1 MPAELTPHPFA
12 FPSDS
17 SASDV
22 EVAGH
27 GVRLPTR
34 GAVVAGRYEL
44 RERLGVGGSAQVFR
58 AWHRGLRTEVALK
71 LVFAGDAR
79 SIERFVRE
87 AERSRRVV
95 HPRLP
100 QAYDAGW
107 CELHGC
113 YYLALTLLE
122 GERLDARL
130 ERLGPR
136 PRAEVELVLG
146 DLASAL
152 SALHREGIVHRDVSL
167 SNVLVKS
174 DERDEVV
181 TAHLV
186 DLGLSFE
193 PAAPRLTSHGHRFS
207 RTDPET
213 PTPLVDQRA
222 LAALALELLGVVEPH
237 EARPRRVAKA
247 LERAYRDEAHAYQ
260 DVLHLAW
267 AFEGLDVPGPGLTRA
282 RLRWSLAIA
291 WMVLTMPLTL
301 RHAHVAFLTFADAFG
316 ALSSHT
322 GTWPLPED
330 VLPLGESAISGLV
343 SHAASDARSPADARR
358 VGPSSSDLSS
368 DVSEAPSSDEPTDDV
383 RPSVRP
389 DFTPR
394 SSTLSSR

>member
-1 MPAELTPHPFA
+1 MPAELPPHPFA
-12 FPSDS
+12 PLSDPH
-17 SASDV
+17 ASEADFV
-22 EVAGH
+22 SY

-34 GAVVAGRYEL
+34 GALVADRYEL
-44 RERLGVGGSAQVFR
+44 RERIGVGGSAQVFR
-58 AWHRGLRTEVALK
+58 AWHRGLRSEVALK

-87 AERSRRVV
+87 AERSRRVI

-107 CELHGC
+107 CEVYGC

-136 PRAEVELVLG
+136 PRAEMEIVLG

-152 SALHREGIVHRDVSL
+152 SALHREGIVHRDVSS
-167 SNVLVKS
+167 SNVLVRTN
-174 DERDEVV
+174 ERDEVV
-181 TAHLV
+181 SAHLV

-193 PAAPRLTSHGHRFS
+193 PAAPRLTSQGHRFS

-222 LAALALELLGVVEPH
+222 LAALALELLGVELYEV
-237 EARPRRVAKA
+237 RPRRLAKA
-247 LERAYRDEAHAYQ
+247 LERAYRDDAHAYR

-267 AFEGLDVPGPGLTRA
+267 AVEGLDVPGPGITRA
-282 RLRWSLAIA
+282 RVRWSIAIA
-291 WMVLTMPLTL
+291 WMVLTLPLTL

-316 ALSSHT
+316 ALSSRT
-322 GTWPLPED
+322 GTWPLPDD
-330 VLPLGESAISGLV
+330 VLPPVGESPISSLV
-343 SHAASDARSPADARR
+343 TIATDDSRDEPRAS
-358 VGPSSSDLSS
+358 VGASSSATSS
-368 DVSEAPSSDEPTDDV
+368 AVPTAARASTGAARAAD
-383 RPSVRP
+383 SA
-389 DFTPR
+389 PR
-394 SSTLSSR
+394 STTLPSR